1 MRDLQRLDDART
13 IPELFYFAVRER
25 ADGEAL
31 RSKVGGRWESL
42 SYTQWEEKVRA
53 LAAVLADDV
62 APGDTV
68 ALMAENCPEWTFVDL
83 AVLSLG
89 GILAPIYPTSTPA
102 DVAYIVNDAG
112 ASQLVVSDAAQLE
125 RVLALRDAGEID
137 GVERFVV
144 IEDIADPP
152 AGVVTLGALL
162 EQGRG
167 MGRSVVD
174 ERCESMDPESM
185 ATLIYTSGTT
195 GVPKGV
201 MLSHRN
207 FISNIHAAFNRLGEE
222 RFRETLFLSFL
233 PLSHSLER
241 TCGYYMALRVGGT
254 IAYAESIE
262 KLVAN
267 MAEVQP
273 TVLISVPRI
282 YEKVYAKVRSRA
294 SSGFKKSV
302 FEWALR
308 IGTVKAM
315 AEAEHRPVPALAR
328 LMYPLAFKLVFSK
341 LHATL
346 GGRVEFTVSGG
357 APLSKEIAIFLK
369 AAGLTVLE
377 GYGLTETA
385 PILTINGPD
394 WVRFGAVGQALE
406 DIELR
411 IDPEEGTER
420 DDEGE
425 IVARGPNIMIGY
437 YNKPDATAEVLEDD
451 GWFRTGDIGY
461 IDGDGF
467 VFITDR
473 KKELLKT
480 SGGKY
485 VAPSPIENSLKL
497 SPLIEQACVIGNRR
511 KFCSALLFP
520 DLAALEAAVERSL
533 PDDHR
538 QLAELP
544 EVRSA
549 LQAAVDAANEGLGR
563 WEQVKTFAILPR
575 ELSVDDGE
583 LTPTLKMKRRI
594 IDEHFEELID
604 LMYPG

>member
-497 SPLIEQACVIGNRR
+497 SP
-511 KFCSALLFP
+511 
-520 DLAALEAAVERSL
+520 
-533 PDDHR
+533 
-538 QLAELP
+538 
-544 EVRSA
+544 
-549 LQAAVDAANEGLGR
+549 
-563 WEQVKTFAILPR
+563 
-575 ELSVDDGE
+575 
-583 LTPTLKMKRRI
+583 
-594 IDEHFEELID
+594 
-604 LMYPG
+604 